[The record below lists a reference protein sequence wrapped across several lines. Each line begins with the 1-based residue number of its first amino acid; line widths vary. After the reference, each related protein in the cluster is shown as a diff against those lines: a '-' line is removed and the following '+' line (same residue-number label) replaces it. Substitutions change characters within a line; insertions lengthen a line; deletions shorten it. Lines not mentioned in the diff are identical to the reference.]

1 MANAAS
7 MLGMT
12 SPSFN
17 DRLEAYADLLVRVG
31 VNVQP
36 GQKLLVRANVDD
48 APLVRKVVD
57 IAYSIGS
64 PFVEVFWGDG
74 QVSRSR
80 FLKGP
85 AGSFGIIPEYRAEGM
100 NRLALEG
107 AASLA
112 ITSEDPDVFAGVDP
126 ENVATFQKAWMN
138 AVKPYRQQS
147 MSDAIQWC
155 VAGAASAGWATKAF
169 PHLAQQDAVDALWQ
183 AIFTATRI
191 TAADP
196 VGEWRKHNE
205 DLRAQKEKLNA
216 RRYSSVHFKGP
227 GTDLVVGLADG
238 HKWDGGVSY
247 NPAGAAFVAN
257 MPTEEVFTAPH
268 SQRVNGYV
276 RASMPLSYNGTLIDD
291 FTITFENGKAVKAVA
306 GKGQSVL
313 DSILDTDEGARH
325 LGEVALVPA
334 SSPIAQAGILFL
346 NTLFDENAAS
356 HIALGR
362 GYPTTVEGATSMS
375 EEQARATGLNESSV
389 HVDFMIGSA
398 EMDVDGILQ
407 DGTAE
412 PLQRKGAWV
421 S

>member
-1 MANAAS
+1 

-12 SPSFN
+12 SPSFQ

-36 GQKLLVRANVDD
+36 GQKLMVRANVDD
-48 APLVRKVVD
+48 APLVRKIVD
-57 IAYSIGS
+57 IAYAVGS
-64 PFVEVFWGDG
+64 PYVEVFWADG
-74 QVSRSR
+74 AVSRSR

-85 AGSFGIIPEYRAEGM
+85 AGSFGIIPEYRAQGM
-100 NRLALEG
+100 NQLALEG

-112 ITSEDPDVFAGVDP
+112 ITSEDPDLFAGVNP
-126 ENVATFQKAWMN
+126 ENVAAFQAAWRQ
-138 AVKPYRQQS
+138 AVKPYMQQS

-155 VAGAASAGWATKAF
+155 VAGAASAGWAGKVF
-169 PHLAQQDAVDALWQ
+169 PDRPEEDAVQALWD

-191 TAADP
+191 STSDP
-196 VGEWRKHNE
+196 VGNWHKHNE
-205 DLRAQKEKLNA
+205 ELRTQKEKLNA
-216 RRYSSVHFKGP
+216 RHYASVHFRGP

-238 HKWDGGVSY
+238 HKWDGGVSH
-247 NPAGAAFVAN
+247 NPTGAAFVAN

-268 SQRVNGYV
+268 SRRVNGHV

-291 FTITFENGKAVKAVA
+291 FTVHFENGEAVKAVA

-313 DSILDTDEGARH
+313 DSILAADEGARR

-362 GYPTTVEGATSMS
+362 GYPTTVEGATGMS
-375 EEQARATGLNESSV
+375 EEEARATGLNESSV

-398 EMDVDGILQ
+398 EMDVDGIRQ
-407 DGTAE
+407 DGSAE
-412 PLQRKGAWV
+412 PLMRKGAWV